1 MALMINGKKVLGY
14 ALGEN
19 KFLSG
24 GNLNAFYIDAT
35 QYDREF
41 DLNAARSFT
50 IDMTNYFNQADA
62 KYSDVQYY
70 QIMIRLDYQIMIRL
84 DYQDNDQTSFRASLI
99 TPLLKRDE
107 INNKRS
113 VAAGSGQAVTAWFTD
128 KNTLAISTTSMYDEG
143 GYSFMGWLAYVY
155 GFTSQDVGSVS

>member
-1 MALMINGKKVLGY
+1 MALTINGKKVLGY

-35 QYDREF
+35 QYDSKVDSGDR
-41 DLNAARSFT
+41 DFT
-50 IDMTNYFNQADA
+50 IDMTNYFNQADV

-70 QIMIRLDYQIMIRL
+70 QIMIQLDYH
-84 DYQDNDQTSFRASLI
+84 DNDQQSFRASLI
-99 TPLLKRDE
+99 TPLLKRGE

-113 VAAGSGQAVTAWFTD
+113 VAAGSGQSVIAWFTD
-128 KNTLAISTTSMYDEG
+128 KNTLAIRTTSMYDEG
-143 GYSFMGWLAYVY
+143 EYAFTGWFAYVY
-155 GFTSQDVGSVS
+155 GFTSQDVGAQT

>member
-19 KFLSG
+19 EYLSG
-24 GNLNAFYIDAT
+24 ETLNAFYIDKT
-35 QYDREF
+35 PYDSNVSPINP
-41 DLNAARSFT
+41 DGTRSFT

-62 KYSDVQYY
+62 KHPDVQYY
-70 QIMIRLDYQIMIRL
+70 QIMIFLVYSDMRTAL
-84 DYQDNDQTSFRASLI
+84 T
-99 TPLLKRDE
+99 TPLLKRGE

-113 VAAGSGQAVTAWFTD
+113 VAAGDGQTTTAWFTD
-128 KNTLAISTTSMYDEG
+128 KNTLTISTKSMFDEQHV
-143 GYSFMGWLAYVY
+143 FNGWFAYVY

>member
-1 MALMINGKKVLGY
+1 MALTINGKKVLGY

-24 GNLNAFYIDAT
+24 GNLNAFYIDDT
-35 QYDREF
+35 QYDS
-41 DLNAARSFT
+41 DVNNAEQDFT

-70 QIMIRLDYQIMIRL
+70 QIMIRLDYQ
-84 DYQDNDQTSFRASLI
+84 DNDQRLFQASLI
-99 TPLLKRDE
+99 TPLLKRGE

-113 VAAGSGQAVTAWFTD
+113 VAAGSGQSVTAWFTD
-128 KNTLAISTTSMYDEG
+128 KNTLTIRTTSMYDEG
-143 GYSFMGWLAYVY
+143 LYVLEGWFAYVY
-155 GFTSQDVGSVS
+155 GFTSQDVGAQT

>member
-35 QYDREF
+35 QYDSEV

-62 KYSDVQYY
+62 KYSDVQY
-70 QIMIRLDYQIMIRL
+70 YQIMIRL

-143 GYSFMGWLAYVY
+143 GYSFAGWFAYVY